1 MKSLLGYRRNVF
13 SQNGEDGVVAEI
25 CRRWEL
31 ESGWFCEFGAWDG
44 KYGSNTYA
52 LLRKGWKGVMIEGE
66 PERFKALQATAQRH
80 EGALWI
86 EQAYVGYGGGENS
99 LDQLLART
107 PIPRDFEVLSIDI
120 DSFDYQVWQSLAN
133 YRPRL
138 VIIEIG
144 SSTAPGEE
152 YVHRE
157 GAKRLTSFS
166 AMLKLGQSK
175 DYVLVCHTGNLFFV
189 AREHVERLQIDPEV
203 LAQPELLFIRDWMSP
218 TRMQT
223 FGRKVRNLSW
233 QRLVCKIENVA
244 RQ

>member
-25 CRRWEL
+25 CRRWNVA
-31 ESGWFCEFGAWDG
+31 SGWFCEFGAWDG
-44 KYGSNTYA
+44 KYGSNTYT

-66 PERFKALQATAQRH
+66 PERFKTLQMTARRH

-86 EQAYVGYGGGENS
+86 EQAYVEHAGGENS
-99 LDQLLART
+99 LDKLLART
-107 PIPRDFEVLSIDI
+107 PIPRDFEILSIDI
-120 DSFDYQVWQSLAN
+120 DGFDYQVWQSLAN

-144 SSTAPGEE
+144 SNTAPGEE

-157 GAKRLTSFS
+157 GSKRLTSFS
-166 AMLKLGQSK
+166 AMVSLGQRK
-175 DYVLVCHTGNLFFV
+175 GYVAVCHTGNLFFV
-189 AREHVERLQIDPEV
+189 AREHVEGLRIDADV
-203 LAQPELLFIRDWMSP
+203 IAQPESLFIHEWMSP

-223 FGRKVRNLSW
+223 FGRKMRNLSW
-233 QRLVCKIENVA
+233 QRFVSKIENAA
-244 RQ
+244 RR